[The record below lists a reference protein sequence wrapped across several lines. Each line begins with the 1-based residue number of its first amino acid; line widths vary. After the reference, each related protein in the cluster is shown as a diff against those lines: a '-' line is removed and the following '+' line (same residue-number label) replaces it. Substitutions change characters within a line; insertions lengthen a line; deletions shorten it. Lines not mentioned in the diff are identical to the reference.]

1 MHICTLEKISIKI
14 CKRMKKKTNPALASR
29 TNKSALY
36 LLFTMPCF
44 HECSMNST
52 SHKSTYVRLIRH
64 SSCVAMSAAVSPQSD
79 VVYERLMKINDTRQ
93 LTEPF
98 LAIVHLAGRHNA
110 ARSNAS
116 LLAVQLLQELY
127 EVSLRGYTCI
137 AIRFLIKYYVQCML

>member
-1 MHICTLEKISIKI
+1 
-14 CKRMKKKTNPALASR
+14 
-29 TNKSALY
+29 
-36 LLFTMPCF
+36 
-44 HECSMNST
+44 
-52 SHKSTYVRLIRH
+52 
-64 SSCVAMSAAVSPQSD
+64 MSAAVSPQSD

-137 AIRFLIKYYVQCML
+137 AIRFLIKYYVQCMF